1 MTTIKTKNPL
11 AHENFIQNIKRNFMG
26 KQKIYESMGYVSGD
40 LLGMNDAVSICA
52 EACSC
57 CWDVPLPKTYEDQC
71 RYVEK
76 RVAIG
81 HSSII
86 EHSNFVIHLKI
97 ESNIS
102 DEIIDLLENSHYLY
116 SKSIL
121 SLDGN
126 FWHMIIGG
134 SFRAWSDLFREVGEL
149 NTPVMNVIKN
159 LLYTYAP
166 WVMFADLC
174 KMGILDKDSFKNL
187 ETPEEYRLTQFK
199 LIGNN
204 EKFDIIAMDNYAR
217 LFNNLQE
224 VIGQNLIGCFQPRDL
239 IKFLTCTVLFK
250 NMSRT
255 GTHQLVRHRNAI
267 TQESQR
273 YVDYSQACFAN
284 PADFKPDLYDKD
296 HKYKVWFGERGGTQ
310 TMTLGEIG
318 DAISA
323 IYSQLSSSELTG
335 NFKLLKEDARAFL
348 PSNIQCR
355 KIYITFTWRNLIKFL
370 ELRTDKAA
378 QAEIRS
384 FAVPLLDAFMKMN
397 DLHDEQLKSF
407 EDYANLLKPRILIEN
422 SSIEEVVE

>member
-1 MTTIKTKNPL
+1 MTIKTSNPL
-11 AHENFIQNIKRNFMG
+11 AHENFLQNIKRNFMG
-26 KQKIYESMGYVSGD
+26 KVVFETMGQVSGD
-40 LLGMNDAVSICA
+40 LLGMNDAVQICS

-76 RVAIG
+76 RVAMG

-97 ESNIS
+97 ESTIA
-102 DEIIDLLENSHYLY
+102 DEVIDLLECSHYLY
-116 SKSIL
+116 SKSVL

-126 FWHMIIGG
+126 FWHVLLGG

-149 NTPVMNVIKN
+149 NTPVMNVIRN
-159 LLYTYAP
+159 LIYTYAP

-199 LIGNN
+199 LIGDNK
-204 EKFDIIAMDNYAR
+204 KFDIIAMDSYTR
-217 LFNNLQE
+217 LLNNLYQAVGE
-224 VIGQNLIGCFQPRDL
+224 DLIGCFQPRDL

-250 NMSRT
+250 NLSRT

-284 PADFKPDLYDKD
+284 PVEFKPELYDAD
-296 HKYKVWFGERGGTQ
+296 HKYKIWFGKGGTQ
-310 TMTLGEIG
+310 EMTLAEIG
-318 DAISA
+318 DAMAA
-323 IYSQLSSSELTG
+323 IYGQLSNAEVAG
-335 NFKLLKEDARAFL
+335 NYKLLKEDARAFL

-355 KIYITFTWRNLIKFL
+355 KIYITFTWKSLIKFL

-384 FAVPLLDAFMKMN
+384 FAVPLLAVFSIMN
-397 DLHDEQLKSF
+397 DLNDDRLETF
-407 EDYANLLKPRILIEN
+407 EDYVKLLDPRILVE
-422 SSIEEVVE
+422 SPTIEEPIDE